1 MYSEE
6 VLCGGDGCPPFAPF
20 EGVLGSA
27 PVPGSTEV
35 LNKATRRMEPCNPQ
49 LCPFAAEKETLNGP
63 MLVNSAPVSI
73 GRAGGRGPED

>member
-6 VLCGGDGCPPFAPF
+6 VLCGGDGCPPF

-27 PVPGSTEV
+27 PVPGSTDV
-35 LNKATRRMEPCNPQ
+35 LDKATGRMEPCNPQ
-49 LCPFAAEKETLNGP
+49 RCPFATEKETLNGP

>member
-6 VLCGGDGCPPFAPF
+6 VLCGDGGCPPF

-35 LNKATRRMEPCNPQ
+35 LNKATGRMERCNSQ
-49 LCPFAAEKETLNGP
+49 RCPFAKVKETLNGT

-73 GRAGGRGPED
+73 GRAGGRGLED